1 MDRRM
6 CTQEM
11 PQVGLGLSRFL
22 LPLEEFSSKPD
33 GLWGFKGSRQTCF
46 CEFHKAEGKMGSI
59 RNPGELLREGSGRG
73 TKSGQMRLWAQSY
86 STFRPW
92 KLGRYLSKTDKTI
105 I

>member
-11 PQVGLGLSRFL
+11 PQVGLGFSGFL
-22 LPLEEFSSKPD
+22 LPLGEFSSKPD

-46 CEFHKAEGKMGSI
+46 CEFHKAEERKGSI
-59 RNPGELLREGSGRG
+59 LNPGELLREGSGG
-73 TKSGQMRLWAQSY
+73 GIKSGQMRLWAQSY
-86 STFRPW
+86 SIFRQW